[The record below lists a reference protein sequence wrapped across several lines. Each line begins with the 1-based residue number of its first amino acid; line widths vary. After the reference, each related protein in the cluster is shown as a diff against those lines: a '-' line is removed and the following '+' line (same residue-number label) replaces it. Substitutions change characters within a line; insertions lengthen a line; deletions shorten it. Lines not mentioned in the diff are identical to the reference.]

1 MSRGQELVLLTGAT
15 GHVGYAVLVKTLQAG
30 YNVRATLR
38 DMSRADAI
46 LSSGPVQE
54 ALSAQDLDLSFVR
67 VPNFTAPDA
76 FGLVLS
82 NVTHV
87 VHVASALRRG
97 TSTDLKEAIIDVAVQ
112 GTRNI
117 LRAAHNCPSVRRV
130 VITSSVSAI
139 VDQHPVVS
147 QSPAGRC
154 VTPLDRH
161 ADYDAEYYKGDSLK
175 AYTAAKT
182 AALNATDAFLATA
195 DGGPTTLPLHF
206 DVINIMPSFV
216 FGPKGL
222 AATPSNVTN
231 SSNIFGIGLVMRH
244 KPWDGIRLEAVCCHV
259 DDVAQVHVNAL
270 NDHELLPLK
279 VGAHRDFILGV
290 KFKPEEIGEIV
301 RRRFPR
307 EWWESESATFGARGT
322 YDWYHTDY
330 DVGSAERLLGRPF
343 KCLEEQIY
351 DSGSQVMEMLKG
363 MTTRS
368 YN

>member
-1 MSRGQELVLLTGAT
+1 MNRGQDLVLLTGAT

-54 ALSAQDLDLSFVR
+54 ALSTQNLDLSFVH
-67 VPNFTAPDA
+67 VPDFTAPDA

-117 LRAAHNCPSVRRV
+117 LRAAQNCPSVRRV
-130 VITSSVSAI
+130 VITSSTSAI

-147 QSPAGRC
+147 QSPADRC

-206 DVINIMPSFV
+206 DVINIMPSFM

-222 AATPSNVTN
+222 AATPFDVTN
-231 SSNIFGIGLVMRH
+231 GSNIFGIGLVMRH

-270 NDHELLPLK
+270 DDHELLPLK
-279 VGAHRDFILGV
+279 AGAHRDFILGV
-290 KFKPEEIGEIV
+290 KFKPEEVGEIV

-322 YDWYHTDY
+322 YEWYHTDY

-343 KCLEEQIY
+343 KGLEEQIY
-351 DSGSQVMEMLKG
+351 DSGSQVLEKLKG
-363 MTTRS
+363 MTIRT
-368 YN
+368 